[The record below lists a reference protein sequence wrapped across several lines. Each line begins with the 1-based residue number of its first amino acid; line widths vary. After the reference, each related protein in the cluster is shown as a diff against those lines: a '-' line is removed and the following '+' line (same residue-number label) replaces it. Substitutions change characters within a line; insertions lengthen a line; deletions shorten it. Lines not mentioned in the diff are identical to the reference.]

1 VVVAKEERVETRT
14 ARGLGALDHPARAVA
29 RVRGVVV
36 TRQ

>member
-1 VVVAKEERVETRT
+1 MVAKEKRVETRA
-14 ARGLGALDHPARAVA
+14 ARGLGTLDHPARTIA